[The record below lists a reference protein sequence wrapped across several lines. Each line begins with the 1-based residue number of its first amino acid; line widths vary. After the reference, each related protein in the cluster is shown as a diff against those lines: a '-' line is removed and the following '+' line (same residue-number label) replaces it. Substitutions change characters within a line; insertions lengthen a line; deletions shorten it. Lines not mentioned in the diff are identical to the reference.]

1 MQPSVWSDESSST
14 SFSRSSAMLPSKISI
29 SSTAF
34 ARVTFLTSLES
45 GTQKA
50 DVAKMYGDLHK
61 KLPYTMYSK
70 RNLSSELPLSW
81 GFILLRLVYLPRARG
96 NGE

>member
-1 MQPSVWSDESSST
+1 M
-14 SFSRSSAMLPSKISI
+14 
-29 SSTAF
+29 
-34 ARVTFLTSLES
+34 
-45 GTQKA
+45 
-50 DVAKMYGDLHK
+50 AKMYGDLHK